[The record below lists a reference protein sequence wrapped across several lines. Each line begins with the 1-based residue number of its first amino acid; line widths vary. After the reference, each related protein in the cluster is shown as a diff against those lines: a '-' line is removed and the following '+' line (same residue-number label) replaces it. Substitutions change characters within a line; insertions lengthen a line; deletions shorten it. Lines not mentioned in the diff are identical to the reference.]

1 MKAGIVL
8 KTKLTP
14 PQLKK
19 HILRRAPLAKKLKR
33 LADHPLTLVHSGP
46 GCGKSTAVASFLR
59 DASLPCCW
67 YSVGARD
74 GGLYPFLAYVVHA
87 IRQRRPGFGEELLER
102 LTQGEHYVRSADAYV
117 LFDAFLNELASVPEE
132 LVFVLDDY
140 HLVEQAESVDAFM
153 QYWLQHMPSG
163 LHLVLLT
170 RTRPEWEV
178 LTAMKVRGEL
188 LEITER
194 DLAFSAEE
202 IEVLFTDY
210 YDYPL
215 RLEEALLIY
224 GKTEGWAIAV
234 QLIWQRL
241 LLTGSGVPAIL
252 AGDAETMDDL
262 FRFLALEVFHK
273 QPPDIQRFLMQSSLL
288 EELTAEA
295 CDRVLERDDSRPLLA
310 RLCSQS
316 LFVQHLGEGQF
327 RYHSLFRDFLVG
339 QLKKHADEYRRI
351 ARRAADYYAAT
362 GQYGQAMD
370 HLAAI
375 GEHEEA
381 ADLLERCAESLL
393 GSGQLEAL
401 LERIRRTPPAQK
413 RIKYRLWLYEGD
425 IHRYRCAYEQ
435 ALACYAEGER
445 LAAAAS
451 DPAGQCLALEGQARV
466 YLDTIQPGKAG
477 ALLERAIGLL
487 EESDAPADAHRVRL
501 YGLMAENLVNAG
513 KAAEAEAWFD
523 KCRRFRHDFQ
533 EDLLEVRLHLRT
545 GRLKHAKR
553 LAERKLRQEGLG
565 AASAAQLPRSHR
577 EIELLLALIETM
589 LGRPEPAKQLAEA
602 GMMLGIRLGAP
613 FVEACGWMRM
623 GHAAQLLPKYDP
635 SVAVRCYHA
644 ALEIMER
651 LDVSRGKAE
660 PLMGLCLLHGR
671 EGAYGLAV
679 KYGQEALAETVRVDD
694 EWLSSYIRLALGIA
708 TYTASRWDEAA
719 SVFAECHDRF
729 MRCGDSYGVTVA
741 LLWQAMLAYRLE
753 QDDRFRR
760 VMERFLQML
769 QNGGYDELIRQ
780 RTIYGPRDVQQFAP
794 LLIEAQKQRLESGYV
809 SYLLTGL
816 GMEHMTYHPGYTLR
830 IETLGSFRVRLG
842 ERELEEKDWQRGK
855 AKELFQLLIVKRQHL
870 IPKEELC
877 AMLYPEADEKAASRD
892 FKVALNALNTALEPH
907 RRARSSPF
915 FIQRHGS
922 SYGLNLAS
930 GFELDAVEFESRI
943 KAGLEETDGAK
954 ALTLLEKGL
963 ELYKG
968 DYMPDR
974 RYEDWCIE
982 ERERLSVLYL
992 RGAERLAQL
1001 LVQAEAY
1008 DRAIHWCE
1016 AIVRKDAC
1024 WEEAYR
1030 LLMLCHLRLGNRR
1043 QAVKWY
1049 RKCLQAL
1056 KDEMGVEPMAATQ
1069 ELYEQLLEPDVTHL

>member
-19 HILRRAPLAKKLKR
+19 HVLRRAPLAKKLKR
-33 LADHPLTLVHSGP
+33 LAEHALTLVHSGP
-46 GCGKSTAVASFLR
+46 GYGKSTAVASFLR
-59 DASLPCCW
+59 ERSAPLCW
-67 YSVGARD
+67 YSIGARD
-74 GGLYPFLAYVVHA
+74 GDLYPFLTYVVHA
-87 IRQRRPGFGEELLER
+87 VRARCPGFGDELLER
-102 LTQGEHYVRSADAYV
+102 LARGEHYVRAADAYV
-117 LFDAFLNELASVPEE
+117 LFDAFLNELAAVSEE
-132 LVFVLDDY
+132 LTLVLDDY
-140 HLVEQAESVDAFM
+140 HLVEQAEDVDAFM
-153 QYWLQHMPSG
+153 QYWLQHMPSCV
-163 LHLVLLT
+163 HLVLLS
-170 RTRPEWEV
+170 RSRPEWEC
-178 LTAMKVRGEL
+178 LTAKKVRGEL
-188 LEITER
+188 LEITEQ

-215 RLEEALLIY
+215 RPEEAELIY
-224 GKTEGWAIAV
+224 SKTEGWAIAV

-241 LLTGSGVPAIL
+241 LLTGSDVPAIL
-252 AGDAETMDDL
+252 ANEAETMDDL
-262 FRFLALEVFHK
+262 FRFLALEVFSK

-288 EELTAEA
+288 EELTPEA
-295 CDRVLERDDSRPLLA
+295 CDRVLERPDSHPLLA
-310 RLCSQS
+310 KLCSQS
-316 LFVQHLGEGQF
+316 LFVLHLGEGQF

-339 QLKKHADEYRRI
+339 QLKKHADEYGRI
-351 ARRAADYYAAT
+351 ARKAASYYAAI

-370 HLAAI
+370 HLASV
-375 GEHEEA
+375 GEHEQA
-381 ADLLERCAESLL
+381 AGLLVRSGDSFLA
-393 GSGQLEAL
+393 SGQLEAL
-401 LERIRRTPPAQK
+401 LERVRRTPPEQK
-413 RIKYRLWLYEGD
+413 QAKYRLWLYEGD
-425 IHRYRCAYEQ
+425 IYRYRCAYEQ

-445 LAAAAS
+445 LASGAD
-451 DPAGQCLALEGQARV
+451 DPIGQCLALEGRARV

-487 EESDAPADAHRVRL
+487 EAAEAAADAHRVRL

-513 KAAEAEAWFD
+513 KAAEAEAWYD
-523 KCRRFRHDFQ
+523 KCRRFSHDFQ
-533 EDLLEVRLHLRT
+533 EDWLEVRLHLRT

-553 LAERKLRQEGLG
+553 LAERKLQHGGPGG
-565 AASAAQLPRSHR
+565 APAAQLPRSHR
-577 EIELLLALIETM
+577 EIELLLSLIETM

-602 GMMLGIRLGAP
+602 GMLLGIRLNAP

-623 GHAAQLLPKYDP
+623 GHAAQLLPKYD
-635 SVAVRCYHA
+635 SIVAVRCYHTA
-644 ALEIMER
+644 REMMER

-671 EGAYGLAV
+671 EGAYELAV
-679 KYGQEALAETVRVDD
+679 QYGQEALAETVKVDD
-694 EWLSSYIRLALGIA
+694 EWLSSYIRIALGIA
-708 TYTASRWDEAA
+708 AFTAERWDEAD

-729 MRCGDSYGVTVA
+729 MSCGDSYGVTAA

-753 QDDRFRR
+753 QDDRFRY

-780 RTIYGPRDVQQFAP
+780 RTIFGPRDVQQLAP

-816 GMEHMTYHPGYTLR
+816 GMEHITYHPGYTLR
-830 IETLGSFRVRLG
+830 IETLGGFRVRLG
-842 ERELEEKDWQRGK
+842 ERELGDKDWQRGK
-855 AKELFQLLIVKRQHL
+855 AKELFQLLVVKRQNL
-870 IPKEELC
+870 LPKEELY
-877 AMLYPEADEKAASRD
+877 AMLYPEADEKAAARD

-915 FIQRHGS
+915 FIQRHGT

-930 GFELDAVEFESRI
+930 GFELDTVEFETRI

-954 ALTLLEKGL
+954 ALALLEKGL

-992 RGAERLAQL
+992 RGAERLAGL
-1001 LVQAEAY
+1001 LAHAESY

-1016 AIVRKDAC
+1016 AIVQKDSC

-1030 LLMLCHLRLGNRR
+1030 MLMLCHVKLGSRR
-1043 QAVKWY
+1043 QAIKWY
-1049 RKCLQAL
+1049 LKCRQAL
-1056 KDEMGVEPMAATQ
+1056 ENEMGVEPMSVTR
-1069 ELYEQLLEPDVTHL
+1069 ELYEKLLEPDVTHL